1 MVLDLQLTSQL
12 LLHPAYYLLLKAHI
26 TESDVV
32 CIFLTRSYITSANC
46 MRELVA
52 AFKQNKRIAV
62 VLETDDAKGAPTED
76 DLNAELSQLRGYGTD
91 EQVSDCRSCARL
103 LIRWCLVDTFSRQQD
118 TPLITLM
125 THLFETTE
133 PFRDVVTPLITHPPV
148 VSNISCW
155 RR

>member
-1 MVLDLQLTSQL
+1 
-12 LLHPAYYLLLKAHI
+12 
-26 TESDVV
+26 
-32 CIFLTRSYITSANC
+32 

-91 EQVSDCRSCARL
+91 EQVSDCRSCVRL

-118 TPLITLM
+118 T
-125 THLFETTE
+125 THHPNDT
-133 PFRDVVTPLITHPPV
+133 PFRDNRTFSGCCHTTNHPPACCIEYLLLAEIV
-148 VSNISCW
+148 GTA
-155 RR
+155 